1 MDLHTITGIVRPT
14 SRADLGRLGPGDA
27 VLAGGTLLFS
37 DPHTHLRR
45 LVDLNAFGWT
55 PITVV
60 PGGPDAGI
68 EIAATCTIAELSRA
82 HLPAEWLARPLVRQC
97 CEAFLASFKIHR
109 FGTVGGNLCLAYPAG
124 PMISLTAALHGVC
137 TIWRPDGSDYRLP
150 VVDFVTGNCTN
161 ALQEGEVLR
170 SIFLPATAL
179 ESRTAFRKIALSP
192 LGRSGAV
199 IIGRRAGAGLEITLT
214 ASTVRPVLLA
224 FDELPDTVELAAA
237 ISALPMTL
245 WHDDPHGPPDWRAQV
260 SAVLAEQI
268 RVELSAPTSA
278 EEGATRQEAS

>member
-14 SRADLGRLGPGDA
+14 SRDDLNRMGPGDA

-37 DPHTHLRR
+37 EPHTHLRR

-60 PGGPDAGI
+60 TGGPDAGV
-68 EIAATCTIAELSRA
+68 EIAATCTIAELSKA
-82 HLPAEWLARPLVRQC
+82 NLPVKWLARPLVRQC

-124 PMISLTAALHGVC
+124 PMISLAAALRGVC
-137 TIWRPDGSDYRLP
+137 TIWRPDGDDYRVP
-150 VVDFVTGNCTN
+150 AADFVTGNCTN
-161 ALQEGEVLR
+161 VLRPGEVLR

-179 ESRTAFRKIALSP
+179 LSRTAFRKIALSP

-199 IIGRRAGAGLEITLT
+199 IIGRRDGAGLEITLT
-214 ASTVRPVLLA
+214 AATVRPVLLA
-224 FDELPDTVELAAA
+224 FDAFPGAAELAQALA
-237 ISALPMTL
+237 ALPAEI

-268 RVELSAPTSA
+268 RVELAPQGTA
-278 EEGATRQEAS
+278 QEAS